1 MSCIALINLLSQDIL
16 QIASQ
21 IMTVKY
27 LLLPNYVLVSLRHY
41 LIFKVL
47 LQIPFQIRNLIVFI
61 LGMQIS
67 NISPLLNLTTLSI
80 FLEFVQLHPQ
90 IRFDYFCAINK
101 QIKLRKNYL
110 KRKWY
115 LHKINSLMPR
125 IRNNYECQVN
135 RKENYWDWKS

>member
-1 MSCIALINLLSQDIL
+1 MSCIALIILLSDYIL

-21 IMTVKY
+21 ITTVKY
-27 LLLPNYVLVSLRHY
+27 PLLPNYVHVSLRHY

-47 LQIPFQIRNLIVFI
+47 LQISFFQIRNLIVFI

-101 QIKLRKNYL
+101 HKIAKNYL